1 MYFFTEVPFLN
12 QEHENVSTAGFSN
25 KALPRAQLAKQILH
39 SKENTF
45 VTTKSKK
52 DTFVLGGVDSVIE
65 KSQNSTLETLNTNCV
80 VKNDGQ
86 SVVSDS
92 KIPTERTSQQEF
104 KEGNEH
110 TMPRETDV
118 LVSMNDTCKIVLAT
132 PRLHITIP
140 RKSKRNASNHS
151 PSTLQTLTNEV
162 KKNKVGQLKTDLHLC
177 FYPHSSKAELKLSL
191 RVGSF
196 LFVCLFYYLGQ
207 GIVPSE
213 KSSGLKARDTKC

>member
-80 VKNDGQ
+80 PVKNDGQ

-92 KIPTERTSQQEF
+92 KIPTERTSQQKI
-104 KEGNEH
+104 KEGNEN
-110 TMPRETDV
+110 TMLRETDV

-162 KKNKVGQLKTDLHLC
+162 KKNEVGQLKTDLHLC

-196 LFVCLFYYLGQ
+196 FVRLFVLLFR
-207 GIVPSE
+207 SRHC
-213 KSSGLKARDTKC
+213 A